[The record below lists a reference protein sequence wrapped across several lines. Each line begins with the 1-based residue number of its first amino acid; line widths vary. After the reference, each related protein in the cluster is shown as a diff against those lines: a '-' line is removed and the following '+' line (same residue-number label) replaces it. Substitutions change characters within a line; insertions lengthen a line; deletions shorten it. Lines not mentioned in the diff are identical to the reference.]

1 MTRCL
6 NEQNL
11 DEITKAR
18 MCREMEAAG
27 VPEMIHLAVLH
38 EPIGLGVH
46 SPGKESHTIQGG
58 EHPCGSITYVDAR
71 GGEAPAGIFNIDEWE
86 EDLDGFEVS
95 GYLIHGESPELS
107 RQAAE
112 TAVAGGWVLVV
123 RCPEENKGAWAA
135 FLSPRA
141 DVIYRERPE
150 GNLIMR
156 QSLG

>member
-1 MTRCL
+1 MTRCP

-11 DEITKAR
+11 DELTKAR
-18 MCREMEAAG
+18 MCREMNDFDI
-27 VPEMIHLAVLH
+27 PEMIHLAVLH
-38 EPIGLGVH
+38 EPIGIQVW
-46 SPGKESHTIQGG
+46 SAGKEPQTIQGG

-123 RCPEENKGAWAA
+123 RCSEENKDAWAA
-135 FLSPRA
+135 FLSPRT
-141 DVIYRERPE
+141 DVIYRERQE
-150 GNLIMR
+150 GNPLFR
-156 QSLG
+156 EDVA